1 MPKKTKKQKV
11 LSEYRRKLQEIN
23 LTQNQP
29 KDVKYSPQAPESF
42 IEKKTE
48 RPVAYVLNDYEKQLA
63 EFTFADLRKTIII
76 TAIIL
81 VLEFLIFFANL
92 NHTYIF

>member
-11 LSEYRRKLQEIN
+11 LSEYRKKLQEISA
-23 LTQNQP
+23 QQVQV
-29 KDVKYSPQAPESF
+29 KDVKYSPQAAQNF
-42 IEKKTE
+42 IEKKVVQ
-48 RPVAYVLNDYEKQLA
+48 PVTYVLNDYEKQLA
-63 EFTFADLRKTIII
+63 KFTFADLRKTIII
-76 TAIIL
+76 TSIIL

>member
-11 LSEYRRKLQEIN
+11 LSEYRKKIQEIN
-23 LTQNQP
+23 IQTNQAQNL
-29 KDVKYSPQAPESF
+29 KYSPQTPQNY
-42 IEKKTE
+42 IEKKATQ
-48 RPVAYVLNDYEKQLA
+48 PVTYVLNDYEKQLA
-63 EFTFADLRKTIII
+63 KFTFSDLRKTIII
-76 TAIIL
+76 SLIIL

>member
-11 LSEYRRKLQEIN
+11 LSEYRKKIQE
-23 LTQNQP
+23 LSTNQIQV
-29 KDVKYSPQAPESF
+29 KDVKYSPQAPQSY
-42 IEKKTE
+42 IEKKAVSPAT
-48 RPVAYVLNDYEKQLA
+48 YVLNDYEKQLA
-63 EFTFADLRKTIII
+63 QFTFADLRKTILI